1 MNKMLVVSI
10 ASSLAIAGPSDVASA
25 QVTAQCEAYQRIVK
39 TPAPTMGAL
48 ASLEHTVAVLRAA
61 IAIIDEPCGAPY
73 IVSTDRAAIAQQRAQ
88 LYAAWQQARAN
99 CLQLTSGEPNDDS
112 PCKAEVGAD

>member
-1 MNKMLVVSI
+1 VNL
-10 ASSLAIAGPSDVASA
+10 P
-25 QVTAQCEAYQRIVK
+25 
-39 TPAPTMGAL
+39 L
-48 ASLEHTVAVLRAA
+48 ASLHGFFGAGFATGHLMNFPLASLQGAA
-61 IAIIDEPCGAPY
+61 WAP
-73 IVSTDRAAIAQQRAQ
+73 IGVAAIAQQRAQ